1 MGSTRRLNIEEEGAS
16 GSAASIARR
25 ALPIRSWP
33 ARRVSYAVDDDLA
46 GGRAVENQV
55 GIGRRDDAPDIG
67 LTGEPSHAG
76 LLRQSRNKREEA
88 RLNLGGALRRLLTDR
103 VQNTVKFG
111 RGPAGIADDHRPCF
125 AQMARISSSLA
136 NSPRSV

>member
-46 GGRAVENQV
+46 GGRAGGNQV

-67 LTGEPSHAG
+67 LTGEPPHAG
-76 LLRQSRNKREEA
+76 LRRQSRISA
-88 RLNLGGALRRLLTDR
+88 RRRALTL
-103 VQNTVKFG
+103 
-111 RGPAGIADDHRPCF
+111 AAPCGDC
-125 AQMARISSSLA
+125 
-136 NSPRSV
+136 SPI